1 MTVPRPATA
10 SRVALREPARRSPLS
25 ALHNIAWPT
34 FGIAVLILV
43 NVLGDLLRHASPGMF
58 GPGAFLHI
66 AWVDGAP
73 VGACID
79 ILNHASK
86 IVILALG
93 MAIVVATRGVDL
105 SVGSIMAIAGAT
117 AATLTVGGTPALVAI
132 AIGIAAAIICGL
144 FNGLMVTTLRLQPFV
159 ATLVLMVAG
168 RGIAQMI
175 TDGQVITFQDPLLT
189 YIGNGRPSWLPL
201 PMPVLIAATLLLATM
216 LITRRTAIGMMIAV
230 VGCNPQAAR
239 LSGLRSGMFI
249 GGAYVFSGVCA
260 GIAGLIAASNIKA
273 ADPHHA
279 GLTLELSAIFAVVIG
294 GGSLGGGR
302 FSLAGATMGALLMQ
316 TLTATM
322 YARNVTADVAP
333 LPVAVVI
340 LLVCVLGSPMVREW
354 WWNGRRKAVVG

>member
-1 MTVPRPATA
+1 MNKPLLEKTNRP
-10 SRVALREPARRSPLS
+10 SSPMQFV
-25 ALHNIAWPT
+25 AWP
-34 FGIAVLILV
+34 VLGMVVLV
-43 NVLGDLLRHASPGMF
+43 LANVVGDLLRNPSPGIF
-58 GPGAFLHI
+58 GRGAFLHI

-86 IVILALG
+86 IVILAIG

-117 AATLTVGGTPALVAI
+117 AASLTVSGTPAI
-132 AIGIAAAIICGL
+132 GAIGISMLAAIICGV
-144 FNGLMVTTLRLQPFV
+144 FNGVMVTTLRLQPFV

-175 TDGQVITFQDPLLT
+175 TDGQVITFHDPLLT
-189 YIGNGRPSWLPL
+189 YIGNGRPPWLPL
-201 PMPVLIAATLLLATM
+201 PMPVLIAAALLAVTI
-216 LITRRTAIGMMIAV
+216 LITRRTAVGMMIAV
-230 VGCNPQAAR
+230 VGSNPQAAR
-239 LSGLRSGMFI
+239 LSGVRSGLFI
-249 GGAYVFSGVCA
+249 AGAYVFSGFCA
-260 GIAGLIAASNIKA
+260 GVAGLIAASNIKA

-302 FSLAGATMGALLMQ
+302 FSLAGAAMGAMLVQ

-322 YARNVTADVAP
+322 YARNVMADVAP
-333 LPVAVVI
+333 LPVAVMI
-340 LLVCVLGSPMVREW
+340 LLVCVLGSPMLREW
-354 WWNGRRKAVVG
+354 WWSKRRKAAAA